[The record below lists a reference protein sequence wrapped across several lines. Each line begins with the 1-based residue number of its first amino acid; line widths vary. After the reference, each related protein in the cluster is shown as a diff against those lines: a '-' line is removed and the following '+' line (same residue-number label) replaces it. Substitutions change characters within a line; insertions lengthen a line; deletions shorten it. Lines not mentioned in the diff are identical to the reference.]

1 MAGRGLLAAG
11 LVLLAAVAPAYA
23 ADYTVGDSSGWASG
37 VDYSTWASDKTFT
50 VGDTLVFQYGA
61 SHNVAEVGS
70 SDYSACSATNSIQS
84 FSDQDTKVTL
94 TKPGTRY
101 FICGVSGHCSGG
113 MKLAVKVAPAAATTP
128 TPATSPDA
136 PSATPS
142 TPSETPSTPSETPS
156 TSTTPAGATTA
167 PSSSKSADS
176 VGGASG
182 VEARSVM
189 GSLVGAAG
197 LVGLALMG

>member
-1 MAGRGLLAAG
+1 M
-11 LVLLAAVAPAYA
+11 
-23 ADYTVGDSSGWASG
+23 
-37 VDYSTWASDKTFT
+37 
-50 VGDTLVFQYGA
+50 FQYGA

-84 FSDQDTKVTL
+84 FSDQDTKITL

-113 MKLAVKVAPAAATTP
+113 MKLAVKVAPAATTTP
-128 TPATSPDA
+128 TPSTSPD
-136 PSATPS
+136 

>member
-37 VDYSTWASDKTFT
+37 VDYSTWASDKTFI

-84 FSDQDTKVTL
+84 YSDQDTKITL

-101 FICGVSGHCSGG
+101 FICGVSGHCAGG

-128 TPATSPDA
+128 TPATSP
-136 PSATPS
+136 
-142 TPSETPSTPSETPS
+142 STPSETPS
-156 TSTTPAGATTA
+156 TSTTPAGTTTA

-182 VEARSVM
+182 IEARSVM

-197 LVGLALMG
+197 IVGLALMG

>member
-1 MAGRGLLAAG
+1 MAGHGLLLVAG
-11 LVLLAAVAPAYA
+11 LVLLAAAAPACA
-23 ADYTVGDSSGWASG
+23 VDYTVGDSSGWTGG
-37 VDYSTWASDKTFT
+37 VDYSTWASDKTFN

-70 SDYSACSATNSIQS
+70 ADYSACSATNSIQS
-84 FSDQDTKVTL
+84 YSDQNSKIKL

-101 FICGVSGHCSGG
+101 FICAAAGHCAGG
-113 MKLAVKVAPAAATTP
+113 MKLAVTVAPAAATTP
-128 TPATSPDA
+128 TAPAA
-136 PSATPS
+136 
-142 TPSETPSTPSETPS
+142 TPSTPSETPS
-156 TSTTPAGATTA
+156 TSTTPAATTTT
-167 PSSSKSADS
+167 PSSGKTADS

-189 GSLVGAAG
+189 GTLVGAAG

>member
-11 LVLLAAVAPAYA
+11 LVLLLAAVAPAYA
-23 ADYTVGDSSGWASG
+23 TDYTVGDSPGWASG

-84 FSDQDTKVTL
+84 FSDQDTKITL

-113 MKLAVKVAPAAATTP
+113 MKLAVKVAPAATATP

-136 PSATPS
+136 PSA
-142 TPSETPSTPSETPS
+142 TPSTPSETPS